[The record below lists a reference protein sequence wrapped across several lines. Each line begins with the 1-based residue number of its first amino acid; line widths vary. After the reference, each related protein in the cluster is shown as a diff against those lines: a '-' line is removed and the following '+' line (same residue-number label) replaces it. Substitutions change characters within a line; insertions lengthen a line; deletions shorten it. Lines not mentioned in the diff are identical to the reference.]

1 MIEYWVRPKG
11 VAPDVLFALLCGDVS
26 APATF
31 GVNRSGWAPTVQL
44 TAYLRALPA
53 DGWLRIMCTTVQIGQ
68 DWFDEDHIV
77 VDCEGHIVVQ
87 SRQLA
92 MVPPA
97 RSNAPCGVC
106 NALTVARIA
115 IIGGGS
121 IGEALLS
128 GLLRAGRQVKD
139 LVVAEKDP
147 DRAKYL
153 SETYSVLVT
162 SVADA
167 AENASFV
174 IVAVKPADV
183 TLVIDEIADAAA
195 HAESDSAEQVFVTV
209 AAGVTTDFYEAKL
222 PAGAPVVRVMPNA
235 PVVVGG
241 GVSAL
246 APGRFATAEQL
257 KEVSAI
263 FDAVG
268 GVLTVPESQMDAVT
282 ALSGSGPAYF
292 FLVVEALVDAG
303 VAAGLSRPVATD
315 LVVQTMAGS
324 AAMLLERLDAQQPAG
339 DAAMGTAMD
348 TTAAQLRATVTS
360 PGGTTAAGLRELERG
375 GLRAALADGC

>member
-1 MIEYWVRPKG
+1 M
-11 VAPDVLFALLCGDVS
+11 L
-26 APATF
+26 
-31 GVNRSGWAPTVQL
+31 SG
-44 TAYLRALPA
+44 
-53 DGWLRIMCTTVQIGQ
+53 M
-68 DWFDEDHIV
+68 
-77 VDCEGHIVVQ
+77 
-87 SRQLA
+87 
-92 MVPPA
+92 
-97 RSNAPCGVC
+97 
-106 NALTVARIA
+106 ARIA

-121 IGEALLS
+121 MGEALLS

-139 LVVAEKDP
+139 MVVAEKAP

-162 SVADA
+162 TTADA
-167 AENASFV
+167 VDTATYV

-183 TLVIDEIADAAA
+183 ESVIGEIADAAA
-195 HAESDSAEQVFVTV
+195 KAESEAPEQVFVTV
-209 AAGVTTDFYEAKL
+209 AAGVTTAYYENKL
-222 PAGAPVVRVMPNA
+222 PAGSPVIRVMPNA

-246 APGRFATAEQL
+246 ARGRFATPDHL
-257 KEVSAI
+257 KAVSAI

-268 GVLTVPESQMDAVT
+268 GVLSVPESQLDAVT
-282 ALSGSGPAYF
+282 AVSGSGPAYF
-292 FLVVEALVDAG
+292 FLMVEALVDAG
-303 VAAGLSRPVATD
+303 VAAGLSRSVATD

-324 AAMLLERLDAQQPAG
+324 AAMLLERLDEARPAG

-375 GLRAALADGC
+375 GLRAAVAEAVDAAKRRSEQLGITSE